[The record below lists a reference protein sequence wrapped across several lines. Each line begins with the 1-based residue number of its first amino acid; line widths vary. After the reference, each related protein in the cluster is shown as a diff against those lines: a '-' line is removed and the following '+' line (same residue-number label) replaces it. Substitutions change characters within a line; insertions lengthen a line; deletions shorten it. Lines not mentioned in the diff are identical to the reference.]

1 SQMLNTDMFAVENS
15 VELKPLPHIRNSTG
29 LGPPTAPEGHE
40 GIYTLGSWEM
50 YLSTLSVAPD
60 WPLPQSPDEPCKD
73 HILGGLAPALIFQN
87 IVLQGPCNA
96 LESTSATTLLPGQCS
111 LSFNSNMLFTVN
123 SLCIAVGIVDFK
135 IGAKPS
141 AVERGE
147 INLKAIFKRSDP
159 MAEKF
164 CTLLVGPANVSDE
177 TANMRL
183 LLLEDA
189 WMTRLHK
196 AEPGEVEPTTPW
208 THLALP
214 ELLTRGV
221 MNEGAEIKQRI
232 RLYHRFAKKFATNPA
247 DQIAKVAATFIAPSA
262 SMDEPIKYLVP
273 RTYFDNVL
281 NANRT
286 VTVDLRKLPAPLPRV
301 PLAAD
306 LRRLPRIDA
315 VP

>member
-1 SQMLNTDMFAVENS
+1 F
-15 VELKPLPHIRNSTG
+15 
-29 LGPPTAPEGHE
+29 
-40 GIYTLGSWEM
+40 
-50 YLSTLSVAPD
+50 
-60 WPLPQSPDEPCKD
+60 
-73 HILGGLAPALIFQN
+73 
-87 IVLQGPCNA
+87 
-96 LESTSATTLLPGQCS
+96 
-111 LSFNSNMLFTVN
+111 
-123 SLCIAVGIVDFK
+123 
-135 IGAKPS
+135 
-141 AVERGE
+141 
-147 INLKAIFKRSDP
+147 FKRSNP

-232 RLYHRFAKKFATNPA
+232 RVYHHFAKKFATNPA
-247 DQIAKVAATFIAPSA
+247 DQIAKVAATFIALSA

-273 RTYFDNVL
+273 RTYFDNVP

-286 VTVDLRKLPAPLPRV
+286 VTVDLRKLPAPPPRV